1 MNISISLS
9 LLVLAAFLAT
19 PVQAALSSTVTYDY
33 GTVSTHLP
41 TSPGSGASSPD
52 SVSIVKQDQTGF
64 SDTFLFDGFATIT
77 RATISV
83 THNGNFDTILPTGYG
98 ENWQILL
105 NGSPVAGGSLSNSF
119 YDWTTGT
126 LISGWKTDIF
136 TLDSAALASLNSG
149 RTPLT
154 ALISFTDPT
163 LGQNIFSLHSISF
176 SVTGD
181 PTPVPLPA
189 TLVLFAP
196 GLLMVR
202 LICRRQEMV

>member
-1 MNISISLS
+1 MNMAISLS
-9 LLVLAAFLAT
+9 LFVLAASLAS

-33 GTVSTHLP
+33 GTASTHVP
-41 TSPGSGASSPD
+41 TNSGSGAPNPD
-52 SVSIVKQDQTGF
+52 SVSIVKPDPAGF

-77 RATISV
+77 QATISV

-105 NGSPVAGGSLSNSF
+105 NGSPVSGGSLGNSF

-126 LISGWKTDIF
+126 LISGWKTDTF
-136 TLDSAALASLNSG
+136 TLDDAALALLNNSG
-149 RTPLT
+149 SLQ
-154 ALISFTDPT
+154 AAVIGFTDPT
-163 LGQNIFSLHSISF
+163 LGQNTFLLHSISF
-176 SVTGD
+176 SVTGE

-196 GLLMVR
+196 GLFMVR
-202 LICRRQEMV
+202 LICRRQGMG